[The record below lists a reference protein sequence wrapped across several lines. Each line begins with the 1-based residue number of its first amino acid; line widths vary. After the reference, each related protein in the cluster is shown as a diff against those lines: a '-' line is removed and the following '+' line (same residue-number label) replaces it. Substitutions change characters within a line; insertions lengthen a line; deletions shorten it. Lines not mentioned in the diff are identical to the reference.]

1 MPFELLEDALSMLLR
16 HQIVPMVLWDSA
28 EYRNLP
34 EFGIT
39 SVADSETGARRTLLM
54 RKELR
59 DKIVDS
65 FEARREAIYN
75 TFMRFDMPPFF
86 VEGDFDA
93 DAMTEYFYQF
103 VAA

>member
-59 DKIVDS
+59 DKIVGS